1 MTRQGLVRAAA
12 LAACLLCADLPP
24 AAHAA
29 TKSARQAVGA
39 IAYHRASGST
49 GWAVDQPSARR
60 SKVEALRQCG
70 DPRCE
75 VVASLRNN
83 CGAIANG
90 PKRFTAGKGATR
102 QEAQTKA
109 LKACGASCEIVVWAC
124 TR

>member
-1 MTRQGLVRAAA
+1 MHSAAFAAA
-12 LAACLLCADLPP
+12 LLCAALPP
-24 AAHAA
+24 AAEAA
-29 TKSARQAVGA
+29 TKIARQAVGA
-39 IAYHRASGST
+39 IAYHRASGSY
-49 GWAVDQPSARR
+49 GWSVDQPTARR
-60 SKVEALRQCG
+60 AKIEALKQCG

-90 PKRFTAGKGATR
+90 PKKFIVGKGATR

-109 LKACGASCEIVVWAC
+109 LKACSANCEIVVWAC